1 MHGDGVGLQPPV
13 DRGGCREPHGGLYR
27 PRPQGDSWPQRHAHG
42 ARDKR
47 GTHHRNSTLQ
57 GGTWSLRH
65 TVHVQVCALGVL
77 CRMSILTQCMFVRA
91 SVCVVYVY
99 WEEKH
104 SRRRGGRA
112 GARWGWGSCPW
123 RSALG
128 QPSLPVPVPPSPSA
142 HTHIRN
148 VMYTYKYTEK
158 CVCVLYCTDEHHD
171 VLPMCMCVCLLNT

>member
-65 TVHVQVCALGVL
+65 TDTLYMYKCVPWVCCVE
-77 CRMSILTQCMFVRA
+77 CQYYNPVYVYVCA
-91 SVCVVYVY
+91 SVCIVCMCI
-99 WEEKH
+99 
-104 SRRRGGRA
+104 RRRSTHEGEVGGQGHA
-112 GARWGWGSCPW
+112 GVGDLVHGGQL
-123 RSALG
+123 SA
-128 QPSLPVPVPPSPSA
+128 SPHCLHLFLHRHL

-158 CVCVLYCTDEHHD
+158 CVCAVLH
-171 VLPMCMCVCLLNT
+171 